1 MGIGIYNATIAGCD
15 RSCELRVGNLGTV
28 YANLREGCCRQGGSA
43 MRERGG
49 RAEERG
55 ARGGLERERED
66 EGLYRY
72 VPAAVVCNIMIT
84 LPACAPGVASLLH
97 PAYSLPLSLSLSISL
112 SLFLS
117 IHLPFSLFY
126 PLASLLRVYQAARR
140 PPSFSGHVAGKYDY
154 CYYLHPPSVVSS

>member
-1 MGIGIYNATIAGCD
+1 
-15 RSCELRVGNLGTV
+15 
-28 YANLREGCCRQGGSA
+28 
-43 MRERGG
+43 MRRTSGG
-49 RAEERG
+49 RN
-55 ARGGLERERED
+55 EREEGSNANEG

-84 LPACAPGVASLLH
+84 LPACAWLPSSLLS
-97 PAYSLPLSLSLSISL
+97 SLSL

-117 IHLPFSLFY
+117 FPSCAY
-126 PLASLLRVYQAARR
+126 TKR